1 MTQLNTDL
9 LAYYASP
16 GPMTDAR
23 EYAYLFDGLPT
34 EIPALVEVVQGLLIH
49 IFWAERYGLHLS
61 QERGEREVNLR
72 GVAQKLQRIQELDTA
87 PLTVARPLEKK
98 LVGNCRD
105 FSTLLCAML
114 RYQGIP
120 ARARCGFGT
129 YFLDE
134 RYPYVDHWVC
144 EYWKADEGR
153 WVMVDAQLDALQR
166 QVLGIQF
173 DPLDMPPGQFV
184 TGGQGWQMCRTS
196 QADPAKFGIFEWY
209 GLWFVRGDLMRDFLA
224 LNKVEILPWDG
235 GWGYLEHAK
244 ELEAEMPEHLVAVMD
259 RIAALTLA
267 GDEAFAE
274 IRATYEGDSGFHV
287 PADWLV

>member
-1 MTQLNTDL
+1 L
-9 LAYYASP
+9 
-16 GPMTDAR
+16 DA
-23 EYAYLFDGLPT
+23 
-34 EIPALVEVVQGLLIH
+34 
-49 IFWAERYGLHLS
+49 
-61 QERGEREVNLR
+61 
-72 GVAQKLQRIQELDTA
+72 A
-87 PLTVARPLEKK
+87 PLPVARPLEKR

-105 FSTLLCAML
+105 FATLLCAML
-114 RYQGIP
+114 RHQGVP

-129 YFLDE
+129 YFLDD

-166 QVLGIQF
+166 EVLKITF

-184 TGGQGWQMCRTS
+184 TGGQGWRMCRAG
-196 QADPAKFGIFEWY
+196 QADPAKFGIFEWH

-235 GWGYLEHAK
+235 GWGYLEHA
-244 ELEAEMPEHLVAVMD
+244 EDLEAKMPEHIVAVMD

-287 PADWLV
+287 PADWLS

>member
-1 MTQLNTDL
+1 MSDMNMSPSN
-9 LAYYASP
+9 YYASP
-16 GPMTDAR
+16 GPMTDPK
-23 EYAYLFDGLPT
+23 EYVSLFDGLPA
-34 EIPALVEVVQGLLIH
+34 EIPALVEVVQGLLVH
-49 IFWAERYGLHLS
+49 IFWAERYGLQLS
-61 QERGEREVNLR
+61 GERKEGEVNLR
-72 GVAQKLQRIQELDTA
+72 GVAQKLQRMRELDTA

-105 FSTLLCAML
+105 FATLLCAML
-114 RYQGIP
+114 RHQGIP

-129 YFLDE
+129 YFLDD

-184 TGGQGWQMCRTS
+184 TGGQGWQMCRAG
-196 QADPAKFGIFEWY
+196 QADPAKFGIFEWH

-235 GWGYLEHAK
+235 GWGYLEHA
-244 ELEAEMPEHLVAVMD
+244 EDLEAEMPEHIVAVMD

-267 GDEAFAE
+267 GDGAFAE

-287 PADWLV
+287 PADWLS